1 MPDSGL
7 ELSEE
12 LDVTAEFHA
21 FCIDILL
28 KLKTKKDFDYAHR
41 RLATLL

>member
-7 ELSEE
+7 KLSEE

-21 FCIDILL
+21 FCIDIFLQ
-28 KLKTKKDFDYAHR
+28 LKTKKISIMLTEA
-41 RLATLL
+41 

>member
-7 ELSEE
+7 ELSKE

-21 FCIDILL
+21 FCINIFL
-28 KLKTKKDFDYAHR
+28 KLKTKKDFDYAHKIV
-41 RLATLL
+41 AQLL

>member
-1 MPDSGL
+1 MPDSCL

-21 FCIDILL
+21 FCIDIFL
-28 KLKTKKDFDYAHR
+28 KLKTKKRFQ
-41 RLATLL
+41 LS

>member
-7 ELSEE
+7 EFSKE

-21 FCIDILL
+21 FCINIFL
-28 KLKTKKDFDYAHR
+28 KLQTKKDFDYADR
-41 RLATLL
+41 SLAKLL

>member
-1 MPDSGL
+1 MSDSGL
-7 ELSEE
+7 ELSKE

-28 KLKTKKDFDYAHR
+28 KLKTKKESDYAHKI
-41 RLATLL
+41 LAKSL

>member
-21 FCIDILL
+21 FCIDIFL
-28 KLKTKKDFDYAHR
+28 KLKTKKN
-41 RLATLL
+41 